1 MACAKQFC
9 GFMIRSAERLLLQ
22 SLEAPGTSNREGL
35 LSNMYITFL
44 LFVASGC
51 FLVEGFSS
59 TDLKQ
64 LGVNVKK
71 LEAKIEEQGA
81 FVYHSLPSLTGIE

>member
-1 MACAKQFC
+1 
-9 GFMIRSAERLLLQ
+9 MIKNVERLLSQ
-22 SLEAPGTSNREGL
+22 SLEAPGTSKREDL
-35 LSNMYITFL
+35 LSTIYPTFL